1 MEDVLPS
8 AASEFEK
15 TAEDG
20 AIYRIYKIGSV
31 EAAGHLCPTSTN
43 IPILATRH
51 PENPKNTFQAQS
63 HESGRS

>member
-1 MEDVLPS
+1 MEDVLPF

-31 EAAGHLCPTSTN
+31 EAA
-43 IPILATRH
+43 
-51 PENPKNTFQAQS
+51 S
-63 HESGRS
+63 HCSKHS